1 MLKVEG
7 IHAFYGPI
15 HVLFSIDLE
24 VGDGEIVA
32 LLGTN
37 GAGKTTILRVISG
50 LLKPSLGHVDL
61 ERRADRRACVRRR
74 SCERGIVQMPGGRG
88 VFPGMT
94 IQENL
99 EMAGFLYGRDRAKRK
114 ERIEATLE
122 IFPFLAERRR
132 QVAGTLSGGQQQM
145 VTLAKAFVMDPKL
158 LLIDELSLGLAPKVV
173 EELLDTVR
181 RLNAEGVAVVIVEQH
196 VDLALDV
203 ASRAYFLERGEVRF
217 SGPGRRPARARR
229 PAPVGVPRRR
239 LGGRSDRTTRPRS
252 RSSTR
257 SMRQRRRWPGPS
269 QAGARAAASR
279 YLAILSRMAASRRH
293 RRGQLPHP

>member
-1 MLKVEG
+1 VLKVEG

-24 VGDGEIVA
+24 VGQGEIVA

-37 GAGKTTILRVISG
+37 GAGKTTVLRVVSG
-50 LLKPSLGHVDL
+50 LLKPSLGHVEWNG
-61 ERRADRRACVRRR
+61 ERIGGMRPAEIVK
-74 SCERGIVQMPGGRG
+74 RGIVQMPGGRG

-122 IFPFLAERRR
+122 LFPFLAERRR
-132 QVAGTLSGGQQQM
+132 QIAGTLSGGQQQM

-217 SGPGRRPARARR
+217 SGPAADLRGRDDLLRSVFLAGASAGAHSVEEAEEVLVEAVHEAEGTLAGAAR
-229 PAPVGVPRRR
+229 GPRRR
-239 LGGRSDRTTRPRS
+239 RPR
-252 RSSTR
+252 
-257 SMRQRRRWPGPS
+257 
-269 QAGARAAASR
+269 
-279 YLAILSRMAASRRH
+279 
-293 RRGQLPHP
+293 

>member
-1 MLKVEG
+1 VLKLSGV
-7 IHAFYGPI
+7 HAFYGPV
-15 HVLFSIDLE
+15 HVLFDVDLE

-50 LLKPSLGHVDL
+50 VLKPALGHV
-61 ERRADRRACVRRR
+61 EWNGSRINGHRPAEIVK
-74 SCERGIVQMPGGRG
+74 RGIVQMPGGRG

-94 IQENL
+94 IAENL
-99 EMAGFLYGRDRAKRK
+99 EMAGFLYGRDRVKRK
-114 ERIEATLE
+114 RMIDRTLE
-122 IFPFLAERRR
+122 LFPILAERRR

-145 VTLAKAFVMDPKL
+145 LTLAKSFIMDPKL

-196 VDLALDV
+196 VDLALDM

-217 SGPGRRPARARR
+217 SGPAEDLRGRDDLLRSVFLAGASAAQSTEEAEEVLAEAVQEAEDALASA
-229 PAPVGVPRRR
+229 APGPKPRRR
-239 LGGRSDRTTRPRS
+239 
-252 RSSTR
+252 
-257 SMRQRRRWPGPS
+257 
-269 QAGARAAASR
+269 
-279 YLAILSRMAASRRH
+279 
-293 RRGQLPHP
+293 RG